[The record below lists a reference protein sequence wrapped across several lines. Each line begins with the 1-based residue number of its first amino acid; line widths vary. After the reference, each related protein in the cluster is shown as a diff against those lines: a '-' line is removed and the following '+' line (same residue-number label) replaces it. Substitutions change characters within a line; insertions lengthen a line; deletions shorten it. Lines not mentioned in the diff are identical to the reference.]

1 MDIANYRL
9 DVIRCGVKLLLLI
22 NQYSAILNSHQ
33 WRVLGE
39 TCSGRGLWW
48 LPRRHGVNVIHNM
61 FIYFRFVIIMNFG
74 IIL

>member
-22 NQYSAILNSHQ
+22 NQYSAILNSHR

-39 TCSGRGLWW
+39 TCGELGL
-48 LPRRHGVNVIHNM
+48 
-61 FIYFRFVIIMNFG
+61 
-74 IIL
+74 